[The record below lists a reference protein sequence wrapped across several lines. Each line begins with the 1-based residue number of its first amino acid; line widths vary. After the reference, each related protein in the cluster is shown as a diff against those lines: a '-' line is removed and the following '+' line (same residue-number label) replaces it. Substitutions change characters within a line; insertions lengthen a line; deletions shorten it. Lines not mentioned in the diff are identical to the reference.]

1 MSLYISS
8 KQLLRD
14 QEETAPVPLLLSSPY
29 LKMQHRLFPSEF
41 EYGNLLQDLYE
52 LVNPGGEEEPYFLL
66 PGGCMTMVF
75 QMNARASSCILCG
88 PLTMVRRLRIP
99 PGSTVFCVRLKA
111 GSGDWLADTGA
122 SLLTD
127 RAVPLSQY
135 LHGADQLLTNLRRG
149 ESFHERGI
157 LLCRALAAQ
166 DAGTYRPMAL
176 LQRCVNL
183 VYESRGLLRV
193 SELAS
198 TVGCSE
204 RYLNR
209 IFQERIGISTKVFSE
224 ITQLRC
230 LRLFRPDPHEPFLP
244 EIHGLHRQRRS
255 IRRQPGHPRR
265 RHLRHSVRDPKTGA
279 PLAAKAVPASRLG
292 LASSS
297 GQEDR
302 RLL

>member
-29 LKMQHRLFPSEF
+29 LKMQHRLFPSDF

-224 ITQLRC
+224 ITQLQHSLYSILTTQPKSLLNTAVAYGYFDQTHMNRSYRKFMDC
-230 LRLFRPDPHEPFLP
+230 TASDVRYADSRG
-244 EIHGLHRQRRS
+244 IHADDISAIL
-255 IRRQPGHPRR
+255 
-265 RHLRHSVRDPKTGA
+265 
-279 PLAAKAVPASRLG
+279 
-292 LASSS
+292 
-297 GQEDR
+297 
-302 RLL
+302 